1 MTRSPFQI
9 QPDLTGI
16 AIAYKNQE
24 YIADMIAPRE
34 TVNAE
39 LFEWDELNIDS
50 MYEFHDDQVGRLSAP
65 NRVTFASTRK
75 PGSTVDHGL
84 DSPIPQKDMDNY
96 QGVGASPLAI
106 ATEGVTEL
114 VMLNREKRVADVVQT
129 AANYKAGNTIPLS
142 GTSQFSD
149 YTNSNPVDAILTAL
163 DIPLVRPRVM
173 VLSNYGWRVLRQ
185 HPKVVESVKGTGAGS
200 DARGVVARQQVADLL
215 ELDAVYVG
223 TTRGKATPHNV
234 DAAVSTPARIWGKHL
249 ALLGVDPMARLLNM
263 NRPTFLMTAQF
274 GNRVAGTI
282 QDPDMGLKGGVR
294 VRAGEMVREV
304 IMTKECSYFF
314 ENAFA

>member
-1 MTRSPFQI
+1 MARSPFVI

-24 YIADMIAPRE
+24 YIADMIAPRD

-50 MYEFHDDQVGRLSAP
+50 MFEFQDDQVGRLSAP
-65 NRVTFASTRK
+65 NQVTFNSTRK

-84 DSPIPQKDMDNY
+84 DSPVPQKDVDNY

-114 VMLNREKRVADVVQT
+114 VMLNREKRVADIVQT
-129 AANYKAGNTIPLS
+129 AANYKPANTIPLS

-149 YTNSNPVDAILTAL
+149 YTNSNPVDAILAAL

-173 VLSNYGWRVLRQ
+173 VLSNYGWRVFRQ

-200 DARGVVARQQVADLL
+200 DARGVVARAQVAELL

-223 TTRGKATPHNV
+223 TTRGKATPRNV
-234 DAAVSTPARIWGKHL
+234 DAAASTPARIWGKHL

-274 GNRVAGTI
+274 GTRVAGTI
-282 QDPDMGLKGGVR
+282 QDPDMGLKGGIR

>member
-1 MTRSPFQI
+1 MARSPFQI

-16 AIAYKNQE
+16 AIAYKNDE

-39 LFEWDELNIDS
+39 LFEWDELNIDD
-50 MYEFHDDQVGRLSAP
+50 MYEFQDDQVGRLSAP
-65 NRVTFASTRK
+65 NQVTFSSARK
-75 PGSTVDHGL
+75 QGSTSDHGL
-84 DSPIPQKDMDNY
+84 DSPVPQKDMDNY

-114 VMLNREKRVADVVQT
+114 VMLNREKRVVDIVQNNV
-129 AANYKAGNTIPLS
+129 NYKTGSKVILS

-149 YTNSNPVDAILTAL
+149 YANSNPVDAILTAL
-163 DIPLVRPRVM
+163 DVPLVRPRVM
-173 VLSNYGWRVLRQ
+173 VLSNYGWRILRQ

-200 DARGVVARQQVADLL
+200 DARGVVARAQVAELL

-223 TTRGKATPHNV
+223 TARGKATPRNV
-234 DAAVSTPARIWGKHL
+234 DAAASTPARLWGKHL

-263 NRPTFLMTAQF
+263 NRPTFLISAQF

-294 VRAGEMVREV
+294 VRAGEMIKET
-304 IMTKECSYFF
+304 IITKECSYFF

>member
-1 MTRSPFQI
+1 MARSPFQI

-50 MYEFHDDQVGRLSAP
+50 MYEFQDDQVGRLSAP
-65 NRVTFASTRK
+65 NQVTFSSTRK

-84 DSPIPQKDMDNY
+84 DSPVPQKDMDNY

-223 TTRGKATPHNV
+223 TTRGKATPRNV

-249 ALLGVDPMARLLNM
+249 ALLGVDPMAKLLNM

>member
-1 MTRSPFQI
+1 MSRSPFAI

-16 AIAYKNQE
+16 AIAYKNDE

-34 TVNAE
+34 QVQAE
-39 LFEWDELNIDS
+39 LFEWDELNIDQ
-50 MYEFHDDQVGRLSAP
+50 MYEFQNDQVGRLSAP
-65 NRVTFASTRK
+65 NQVTFSSTRVQ
-75 PGSTVDHGL
+75 GSTLDHGL
-84 DSPIPQKDMDNY
+84 DSPVPQKDMDNY

-114 VMLNREKRVADVVQT
+114 VMLNREKRVADIVQSAASYKTGNKVV
-129 AANYKAGNTIPLS
+129 LS

-149 YTNSNPVDAILTAL
+149 ATSSPVDAILTAL
-163 DIPLVRPRVM
+163 DVPLVRPRVM
-173 VLSNYGWRVLRQ
+173 VVSNYGWRILRQ
-185 HPKVVESVKGTGAGS
+185 HPKIVESVKGTGAGS
-200 DARGVVARQQVADLL
+200 DARGVVMRSAVAELF
-215 ELDAVYVG
+215 ELDALYVG
-223 TTRGKATPHNV
+223 TSRGKATPRNV
-234 DAAVSTPARIWGKHL
+234 DAAASTPARIWGKHL

-263 NRPTFLMTAQF
+263 NRPTFLVTAQF

-294 VRAGEMVREV
+294 VRAGEMVKEV
-304 IMTKECSYFF
+304 ILTKECSYFF